1 MRLPNG
7 YGSVTKLSGKRRNPY
22 VVRISG
28 APEWDDEKQDFVRK
42 RMILGYYKDRK
53 SALQAL
59 SDYNDSPYSLSD
71 NNSTFSDLWE
81 EWKKTNYPKLSASSV
96 TSKECAYRYCKAIAD
111 FRIRDITI
119 DMLDHVIAE
128 CTKSSSTKKNIR
140 TVMSAVFQLA
150 LRKNLVLKDLS
161 LQVKIESSEPTF
173 ERIVYSSKEISILWA
188 NQSKWQVRILLVLL
202 YTGMRVNEFL
212 KNDLCNV
219 DLENK
224 TIYVP
229 KELAKNRSSIR
240 TIPIHEK
247 ILPIVKDFYDTASRY
262 SKDKIAINN
271 NGTVITYNNFVS
283 RELPKINELTGTIH
297 RFHDTRH
304 TFVTRATELNLK
316 EVVLQKIIGHEA
328 DNTMRKVYTHIST
341 EEMSS
346 EINKLFY

>member
-1 MRLPNG
+1 
-7 YGSVTKLSGKRRNPY
+7 
-22 VVRISG
+22 
-28 APEWDDEKQDFVRK
+28 
-42 RMILGYYKDRK
+42 
-53 SALQAL
+53 
-59 SDYNDSPYSLSD
+59 
-71 NNSTFSDLWE
+71 
-81 EWKKTNYPKLSASSV
+81 
-96 TSKECAYRYCKAIAD
+96 
-111 FRIRDITI
+111 
-119 DMLDHVIAE
+119 
-128 CTKSSSTKKNIR
+128 
-140 TVMSAVFQLA
+140 
-150 LRKNLVLKDLS
+150 
-161 LQVKIESSEPTF
+161 
-173 ERIVYSSKEISILWA
+173 
-188 NQSKWQVRILLVLL
+188 
-202 YTGMRVNEFL
+202 MRVNEFL

-247 ILPIVKDFYDTASRY
+247 ILPIIKDFYDTAARFG
-262 SKDKIAINN
+262 KDKIAINN

-304 TFVTRATELNLK
+304 TCVTRSTELNLK